1 MRDYIE
7 LEKLRMEERLIHE
20 VNGILVLALTASK
33 NKNKNKPEQLF
44 VFCFSSNAVV
54 IILRW
59 MQTLLIGNISY
70 QRTSP

>member
-1 MRDYIE
+1 MRDYTE
-7 LEKLRMEERLIHE
+7 LEERLIHE
-20 VNGILVLALTASK
+20 VNGILFLALTASK
-33 NKNKNKPEQLF
+33 RKKKKDKPELLLF
-44 VFCFSSNAVV
+44 FFSYAVV